1 MIFLSVHFLSL
12 LSLLFL
18 SQSRWMLSTEKMSFE
33 FKVQS
38 AELWNILWI
47 FHHAIWSL
55 ASHLLGLSHLGDKEK
70 TGIKNREVGLYGCMK
85 HTLDLVLWELS
96 ANVLVRFLANGRLLC
111 GQEMSPNTILV
122 IIPSYEVKSD
132 KTKVLLTTTHKHTCR
147 SSRWAPGNAPGSGH
161 WSFCRNTGRSEGPGW
176 TPASSSLNSHHNM
189 ACTDYRQTERR
200 GKSEGWWRG
209 EWRRRDRKD
218 VY

>member
-96 ANVLVRFLANGRLLC
+96 ANVLVRFLANGMPSC
-111 GQEMSPNTILV
+111 GQEMPPNTFLV
-122 IIPSYEVKSD
+122 TKGSYESKSD
-132 KTKVLLTTTHKHTCR
+132 VTRPPTHLQVLSL
-147 SSRWAPGNAPGSGH
+147 
-161 WSFCRNTGRSEGPGW
+161 
-176 TPASSSLNSHHNM
+176 SSSWRALQSASEFLQEHWQVRGFWMNNRFLLAKQPSQHGSH
-189 ACTDYRQTERR
+189 
-200 GKSEGWWRG
+200 WL
-209 EWRRRDRKD
+209 
-218 VY
+218 